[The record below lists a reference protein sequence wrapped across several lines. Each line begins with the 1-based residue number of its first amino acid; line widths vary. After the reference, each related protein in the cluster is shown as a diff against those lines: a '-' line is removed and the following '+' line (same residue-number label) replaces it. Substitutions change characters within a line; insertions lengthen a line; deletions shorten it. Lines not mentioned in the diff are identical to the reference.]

1 MTVPGGTS
9 ESRLV
14 RGLGVWDATPLT
26 VGSVLG
32 GGIFIATADL
42 VRILPHQGA
51 ILLVWTACG
60 LLTLAGALTC
70 A

>member
-1 MTVPGGTS
+1 
-9 ESRLV
+9 
-14 RGLGVWDATPLT
+14 VWDATPLT